1 MLNKYSLWVA
11 GAVNMGIIEIKDLTN
26 LKETS
31 FAAAFATGA
40 DDDVDDGGDDS
51 VSLPSGVTCKV
62 PGYYQDGYC
71 DSTNNDAACDYDG
84 GDCCADTCGADYDPA
99 TDCGTGG

>member
-31 FAAAFATGA
+31 FAAAFVTGG
-40 DDDVDDGGDDS
+40 DDDGGDDDDS
-51 VSLPSGVTCKV
+51 VSLPSGATCSV
-62 PGYYQDGYC
+62 PSYYADGYC
-71 DSTNNDAACDYDG
+71 DSANNVAACYYDG
-84 GDCCADTCGADYDPA
+84 GDCCEDTCGVDYDPE